1 MAYASGGDRCLS
13 GYRRAHRQNGGM
25 DAAPALAAAAD
36 LGGSVDLARVITA
49 IVFIGIGI
57 THFLPPVVRG
67 MAAMVPRVFH
77 GRPFSPV
84 AWVWVTGVA
93 EIAGGLGLLWEPTRA
108 AAGIALAV
116 FLVCVFPAN
125 AYAAR
130 HRDRFGVVAV
140 PFWPRLA
147 LQVLLIALVLW
158 VGLAD

>member
-1 MAYASGGDRCLS
+1 
-13 GYRRAHRQNGGM
+13 M
-25 DAAPALAAAAD
+25 DAALELAAAAG

-57 THFLPPVVRG
+57 THFVPPVVRG

-147 LQVLLIALVLW
+147 LQVLLIVLVLW